1 MTFIFDF
8 DGTLTNPFPLP
19 HADAMREMMV
29 RILVSKGISEYF
41 DI

>member
-8 DGTLTNPFPLP
+8 DGTLTNPFP
-19 HADAMREMMV
+19 HADAMRETMIK
-29 RILVSKGISEYF
+29 ILVSKGTSEYF

>member
-8 DGTLTNPFPLP
+8 DGTLTNLFP

-29 RILVSKGISEYF
+29 KILVSKGIPEYF
-41 DI
+41 DS